1 MKWMDA
7 IFERKARAVAQRH
20 GRRSALSR
28 MGKLMLGAAAVPLLP
43 VDRSH
48 AASATPSVHSRL
60 DKAAA
65 SAAALPAGINDE
77 TTCEY
82 WKHCAI
88 DGFLC
93 ACCGGSS
100 TSCPPG
106 TTTSPITWI
115 GTCLNPA
122 DGRHYIVSYNDC
134 CGSTTCGQ
142 CMCNRNERERPVYKM
157 SLNNDINWCMANKPS
172 TYVCSVSYILGVQ
185 EQ

>member
-7 IFERKARAVAQRH
+7 FFERKARAVAQRN
-20 GRRSALSR
+20 GRRSALGR
-28 MGKLMLGAAAVPLLP
+28 IGKLMLGAAAVPLLP
-43 VDRSH
+43 VDRSY
-48 AASATPSVHSRL
+48 
-60 DKAAA
+60 AA
-65 SAAALPAGINDE
+65 SAAAARTAKAAPGALPTGINDE
-77 TTCEY
+77 ASCDY

-115 GTCLNPA
+115 GTCLNPN
-122 DGRHYIVSYNDC
+122 DGRQYIVSYNDC
-134 CGSTTCGQ
+134 CGSIACGH
-142 CMCNRNERERPVYKM
+142 CVCNRNERERPLYKM
-157 SLNNDINWCMANKPS
+157 SLNNDINWCMANNPS